1 MVSTLTPGDQ
11 RLLVQS
17 VQRDDRAAATLML
30 DLGFNPRITG
40 QDDGD
45 ALHWAS
51 FLGNPTIVRVLL
63 GANPAINAKDAC
75 HGGTALGWCIFGS
88 LYGWRVGTGEFA
100 AVAELLLAAGEQVE
114 FDMLPTGRDD
124 LDRVLRAHLAR
135 P

>member
-1 MVSTLTPGDQ
+1 MDVTMVRPRPNPSWEVRSLSRWNGWKMRPASSGLTTGPVLATVNW
-11 RLLVQS
+11 LLP
-17 VQRDDRAAATLML
+17 AM
-30 DLGFNPRITG
+30 
-40 QDDGD
+40 
-45 ALHWAS
+45 
-51 FLGNPTIVRVLL
+51 VRVLL

-100 AVAELLLAAGEQVE
+100 AVAELLLAAGEQIE
-114 FDMLPTGRDD
+114 SDMLPTRRDD